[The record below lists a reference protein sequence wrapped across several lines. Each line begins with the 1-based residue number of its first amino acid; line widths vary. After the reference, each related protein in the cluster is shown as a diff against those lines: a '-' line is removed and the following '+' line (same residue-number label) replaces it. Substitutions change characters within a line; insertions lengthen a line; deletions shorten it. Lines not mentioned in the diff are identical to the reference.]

1 MISQLIQVQPIFRQS
16 HLVSHDLGYLSYFHI
31 FPTLVALN
39 GYIYNWDYF
48 MIYNQLV
55 LGAITHPI
63 DNCWARA
70 IAVDTLAISGVYS
83 MFKHHQTDQ

>member
-1 MISQLIQVQPIFRQS
+1 
-16 HLVSHDLGYLSYFHI
+16 
-31 FPTLVALN
+31 
-39 GYIYNWDYF
+39 

-83 MFKHHQTDQ
+83 MFKHHQTDQWPPRWELQHRHAEDFERSLVMFWRQAATSETPDVPG

>member
-1 MISQLIQVQPIFRQS
+1 
-16 HLVSHDLGYLSYFHI
+16 
-31 FPTLVALN
+31 
-39 GYIYNWDYF
+39 